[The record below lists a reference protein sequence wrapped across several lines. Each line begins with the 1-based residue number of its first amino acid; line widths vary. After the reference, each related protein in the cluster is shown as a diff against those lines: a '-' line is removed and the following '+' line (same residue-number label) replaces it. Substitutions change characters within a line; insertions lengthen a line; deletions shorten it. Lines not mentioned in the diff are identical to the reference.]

1 MAIRLPTRVKEKPT
15 PDAMTLTEHLTEL
28 RRRLMIMV
36 AAFLVM
42 AVVAF
47 LLYNPI
53 LHALQRP
60 YCQVNPRH
68 CAFYVTAPLD
78 GLSLRIKIGAF
89 GGLVLASPIIFWQ
102 FWRFST
108 PGLRSAEKRYAV
120 PFVAASIALFLAGCA
135 LAYYI
140 FPHALEFL
148 KAIGGPELRQIYNP
162 NQYLGLIL
170 LMMALFGITF
180 EFPVVLVSLE
190 LLGVVTPK
198 KLLSWWR
205 WAVIGIALAAAIFT
219 PSSDPFSMLALA
231 VPRTAFY
238 FVSIAIGK
246 ILGR

>member
-1 MAIRLPTRVKEKPT
+1 MAIRLPTRGKEKPT

-68 CAFYVTAPLD
+68 CAFYVTAPLV
-78 GLSLRIKIGAF
+78 G
-89 GGLVLASPIIFWQ
+89 LASPIIFWQ
-102 FWRFST
+102 FWRFIT

-231 VPRTAFY
+231 VPLTAFY

>member
-1 MAIRLPTRVKEKPT
+1 MAIRLPTRARRNRPRRH
-15 PDAMTLTEHLTEL
+15 DADRAPHRAPASTHDHG
-28 RRRLMIMV
+28 R
-36 AAFLVM
+36 AFLVM

-102 FWRFST
+102 FWRFIT
-108 PGLRSAEKRYAV
+108 RAALGGEALRRALRGGVHCLVPGGLRPRVLHLPARPRVLEGIAARAAPDLQPQPVPGPHPAHDGAV
-120 PFVAASIALFLAGCA
+120 RD
-135 LAYYI
+135 
-140 FPHALEFL
+140 H
-148 KAIGGPELRQIYNP
+148 LRV
-162 NQYLGLIL
+162 
-170 LMMALFGITF
+170 
-180 EFPVVLVSLE
+180 PVVLVSLE

-205 WAVIGIALAAAIFT
+205 WAVIGIASPLRSFT

-231 VPRTAFY
+231 VPLTAFY

>member
-1 MAIRLPTRVKEKPT
+1 
-15 PDAMTLTEHLTEL
+15 
-28 RRRLMIMV
+28 
-36 AAFLVM
+36 
-42 AVVAF
+42 
-47 LLYNPI
+47 
-53 LHALQRP
+53 
-60 YCQVNPRH
+60 
-68 CAFYVTAPLD
+68 
-78 GLSLRIKIGAF
+78 LRIKIGAF

-102 FWRFST
+102 FWRFIT

-120 PFVAASIALFLAGCA
+120 PFVRVHCLVPGGCA
-135 LAYYI
+135 SRTTSSRT
-140 FPHALEFL
+140 PRVLE
-148 KAIGGPELRQIYNP
+148 GHRGPELRQIYNP

-219 PSSDPFSMLALA
+219 PSSDRSRCSPSLCPDRLLLRFH
-231 VPRTAFY
+231 RHR
-238 FVSIAIGK
+238 K

>member
-1 MAIRLPTRVKEKPT
+1 
-15 PDAMTLTEHLTEL
+15 
-28 RRRLMIMV
+28 
-36 AAFLVM
+36 
-42 AVVAF
+42 
-47 LLYNPI
+47 
-53 LHALQRP
+53 
-60 YCQVNPRH
+60 
-68 CAFYVTAPLD
+68 
-78 GLSLRIKIGAF
+78 
-89 GGLVLASPIIFWQ
+89 
-102 FWRFST
+102 
-108 PGLRSAEKRYAV
+108 
-120 PFVAASIALFLAGCA
+120 LFLAGCA

-231 VPRTAFY
+231 VPLTAFY